1 MVLTGNPVRQ
11 DLIDIDGKR
20 SKLFLFK
27 LDPNKKTLLV
37 LMEAL
42 CKKDK
47 PVNRKEL
54 TNIQSQNVQVIW
66 QESYITKSIK
76 NIILQMFKFL
86 FIERMDFFA
95 AADIIISCRSFFGI

>member
-37 LMEAL
+37 LGGSLGARRINQLIE
-42 CKKDK
+42 
-47 PVNRKEL
+47 
-54 TNIQSQNVQVIW
+54 
-66 QESYITKSIK
+66 K
-76 NIILQMFKFL
+76 N
-86 FIERMDFFA
+86 
-95 AADIIISCRSFFGI
+95 